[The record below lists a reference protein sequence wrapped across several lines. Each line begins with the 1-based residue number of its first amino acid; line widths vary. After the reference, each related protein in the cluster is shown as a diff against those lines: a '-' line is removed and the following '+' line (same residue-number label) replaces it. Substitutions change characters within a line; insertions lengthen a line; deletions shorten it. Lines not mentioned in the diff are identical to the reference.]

1 MSPWG
6 VYTRRLRQT
15 SAVRGTA
22 VEIGSTKTVP
32 KALRGVNHANQG
44 MTTAAS
50 RGAVDGAALA
60 YASAVTEPSGV
71 ELWETLQHARHGGV
85 GFTGALVHNPVLGFS
100 CEMRQGS

>member
-60 YASAVTEPSGV
+60 YAGAVTEPSGGLIERTV
-71 ELWETLQHARHGGV
+71 PDHGRRTKQEQQPNRV
-85 GFTGALVHNPVLGFS
+85 KSF
-100 CEMRQGS
+100 R